1 MDAMTLVWWVV
12 HAVVAFA
19 AAWGLGT
26 WRGTCKGQAAAAY
39 ELLDNKNALRN
50 FLKGEIARKGGL
62 DAVAKG
68 VKADAAFNSVIDEM
82 FSRMEILRVSSMAAE
97 YVFYTLLVA
106 VVPAGIYLAP
116 VVGIPVCLMTV
127 KQTAKEKGEPLGTQS
142 VLQLFGMFHAW
153 LKDSPVEAVSYAK
166 ITKVPVKN
174 ITDLLR
180 ESGGYA
186 L

>member
-1 MDAMTLVWWVV
+1 MTLVWWLVD
-12 HAVVAFA
+12 AVVGFA

-26 WRGTCKGQAAAAY
+26 WRGTCKGHAAAVY
-39 ELLDNKNALRN
+39 NLVDNKAALRN
-50 FLKGEIARKGGL
+50 FLKGEVARKGGL

-68 VKADAAFNSVIDEM
+68 VKADTAFGSIIDEM
-82 FSRMEILRVSSMAAE
+82 FSRIEILRVSSMAAE

-106 VVPAGIYLAP
+106 VAFGGLYLALLP
-116 VVGIPVCLMTV
+116 LVGIPVCLMTV
-127 KQTAKEKGEPLGTQS
+127 KQAAKEKGEPLATPF

-153 LKDSPVEAVSYAK
+153 LRDNPVDAFNYAK
-166 ITKVPVKN
+166 LTKLPVKT
-174 ITDLLR
+174 IPDLLR